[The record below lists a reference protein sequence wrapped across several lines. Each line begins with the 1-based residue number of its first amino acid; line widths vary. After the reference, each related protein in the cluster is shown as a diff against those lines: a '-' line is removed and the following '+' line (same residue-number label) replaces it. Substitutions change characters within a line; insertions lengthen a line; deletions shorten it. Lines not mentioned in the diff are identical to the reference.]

1 MSRRVQVIGGGPG
14 GLYVARLLKLNDPG
28 LEVTVHERL
37 DGSQETF
44 GFGVG
49 LTEATMRN
57 LQEADPDT
65 AERVRSL
72 SYVGHELQWKGAD
85 RTVRLHG
92 ARNLAVGRAAL
103 LNVLAEAATE
113 AGVDY
118 LPGSKADLSNVSG
131 DVVIAADGVGS
142 TTRAKLSTELGVH
155 ASLGRTRY
163 MWCGTRFASSSAFFS
178 ATARGQELFVVHA
191 YPYAPD
197 RSTFL
202 IEADDTT
209 WQSADLGTFDAATG
223 PGESDE
229 QSIGLLERVL
239 DGELRGGGLL
249 TNRTRWS
256 RFTNLGLDRWYAG
269 NVALLGDAA
278 HTAHYTLGSG
288 TKLALEDAIA
298 LARAL
303 AGERSVSAAYA
314 AYEAARRPP
323 VERFKQLAGRS
334 QRWWDSFRWRA
345 DWPAERLG
353 LSYMTRSGNLTMTDY
368 ANAEP
373 GVVRTALRWLG
384 DAPAAV
390 TDLDEWVLAQPLR
403 APSLQLPTR
412 AVTLSGLRQRG
423 KVAEVPWSDPDAWG
437 EAADELVARLSAAPS
452 PPVLLTAQ
460 ENNDDLCARV
470 DLAERLR
477 LQAGLCVGVE
487 VPSAA
492 RAFAATSIGADRA
505 DFAVLT

>member
-14 GLYVARLLKLNDPG
+14 GLYVARLLKLHDPG

-65 AERVRSL
+65 AERIRPV
-72 SYVGHELQWKGAD
+72 SYIGHELQWKGTD

-103 LNVLAEAATE
+103 LNVLARAATDV
-113 AGVDY
+113 GVDY
-118 LPGSKADLSNVSG
+118 RPGSKADLSNVSG

-142 TTRAKLSTELGVH
+142 TTRAKLSAELGVH
-155 ASLGRTRY
+155 TSLGRTRY
-163 MWCGTRFASSSAFFS
+163 MWCGTGFASSSAFFS
-178 ATARGQELFVVHA
+178 ATARGRDLFVVHA
-191 YPYAPD
+191 YPYARD

-209 WQSADLGTFDAATG
+209 WQNAGLGLFDAATS

-229 QSIGLLERVL
+229 QSIALMEQVL
-239 DGELRGGGLL
+239 AGELRGGRLL

-269 NVALLGDAA
+269 NVVLLGDAA

-288 TKLALEDAIA
+288 TKLALEDAIV

-303 AGERSVSAAYA
+303 AGEGSVPAAFA

-323 VERFKQLAGRS
+323 VERFKQLASRS

-353 LSYMTRSGNLTMTDY
+353 LSYMTRSGNLTMADY
-368 ANAEP
+368 ANSEP
-373 GVVRTALRWLG
+373 GVVRAALRWLG
-384 DAPAAV
+384 DAPASV

-403 APSLQLPTR
+403 AASLQLPTR
-412 AVTLSGLRQRG
+412 AVTLSGLRG
-423 KVAEVPWSDPDAWG
+423 KVTEVPWSDPDVWG
-437 EAADELVARLSAAPS
+437 EAADELVARLSAGPAH
-452 PPVLLTAQ
+452 PVLLTAPG
-460 ENNDDLCARV
+460 NDDLWARV

-477 LQAGLCVGVE
+477 LQAGRCAGVE
-487 VPSAA
+487 VPPAA
-492 RAFAATSIGADRA
+492 RAVAATSIGAGRA
-505 DFAVLT
+505 DFAVLS